1 MTPIFDRL
9 FPARADNNT
18 YRGSTLALW
27 VFGLLVLVRS
37 AIGLGSIFNGHAA
50 ASSADGIPL
59 DTFTPAGA
67 QTVLALFGLLG
78 VSQVVF
84 SVLCIVVL
92 VRYRALI
99 PLMFA
104 LLLLYQLSRK
114 LILYFLPIPRTGAP
128 PVSAIN
134 LAILGLMIVGLALS
148 LRSQAGLR
156 SPP

>member
-1 MTPIFDRL
+1 MTPIFNRL
-9 FPARADNNT
+9 FPPRADNT
-18 YRGSTLALW
+18 YHGSRLALW
-27 VFGLLVLVRS
+27 IFGLLVLVRS
-37 AIGLGSIFNGHAA
+37 AIGLGSIFNGYQA

-67 QTVLALFGLLG
+67 QTILALFGLLG
-78 VSQVVF
+78 AAQLVF
-84 SVLCIVVL
+84 SVLCVVVL

-114 LILYFLPIPRTGAP
+114 LILYYLPIPRTGAP

-134 LAILGLMIVGLALS
+134 LAILGLMIVGLVLS
-148 LRSQAGLR
+148 LRGQASLR